1 MKRRPNGA
9 GTVTQR
15 KDGQWE
21 GRIRFRDEGHK
32 LIIKSC
38 FADTE
43 EECEA
48 KMVELRKQY
57 GVIDKEEYYPEMP
70 FKEWCELWLRYEKAK
85 VAHSTH
91 VGYARTIALYLDDR
105 VGDMPINQITAE
117 TLGRLY
123 SDLRRNGRT
132 AFVEEKGDGVSM
144 GTIYTLHRL
153 VRAIFKKAV
162 LTGVIDKDPAKATKI
177 PKLKNKELYIFS
189 NEEIRIILELAKERG
204 FYLEVLL
211 ALCTGLNRGEL
222 AALRWSDINF
232 KTGVLTVKRTFTNTE
247 GEPEISS
254 LPRESLERS
263 IHLPKK
269 LVKEIHSYK
278 KQSKS
283 LWIFQ
288 SVRKTER
295 PCNPNYLTQSFKQ
308 ILRDLGNERA
318 TFSSLKD
325 TFAVQ
330 ALNHGID
337 VKTLSYV
344 LGHSSVRGVVRAYVP
359 LMDKHKREAAQ
370 KIEVAMLDLLSSED
384 KL

>member
-9 GTVTQR
+9 GTITQR

-38 FADTE
+38 FADTK
-43 EECEA
+43 EECEE
-48 KMVELRKQY
+48 KIVELRKQY
-57 GVIDKEEYYPEMP
+57 GVIDKDEFYSEMP
-70 FKEWCELWLRYEKAK
+70 FKDWCKLWLRYERAR

-91 VGYARTIALYLDDR
+91 ASYARTIALYLDNR
-105 VGDMPINQITAE
+105 IGDIPINEITAE

-132 AFVEEKGDGVSM
+132 AFVEEKGEGVSL
-144 GTIYTLHRL
+144 GTIRTLHRL

-177 PKLKNKELYIFS
+177 PKTKNKELYIFS
-189 NEEIRIILELAKERG
+189 NEEIRRILELAKEREV
-204 FYLEVLL
+204 YLEVKL

-222 AALRWSDINF
+222 AGLRWSDINF
-232 KTGVLTVKRTFTNTE
+232 KTGVLTVKRAFANTE

-254 LPRESLERS
+254 LPRESLERAV
-263 IHLPKK
+263 HLPKG
-269 LVKEIHSYK
+269 LVKEIHTFK
-278 KQSKS
+278 KQSDS

-288 SVRKTER
+288 SSKKEDR
-295 PCNPNYLTQSFKQ
+295 PCNPNYFSQNFKE
-308 ILRDLGNERA
+308 ILRDLGIERGS
-318 TFSSLKD
+318 FSSLRD

-337 VKTLSYV
+337 VKTLSCV

-359 LMDKHKREAAQ
+359 LMDKHKREAAR
-370 KIEVAMLDLLSSED
+370 KIEIAMLDLLSSEMD
-384 KL
+384 C